1 MTILV
6 IGADH
11 EETRFQKGGRRG
23 KILARSRTAASHHHE
38 APDSG
43 EKAKSAFQE
52 GSMRFLAMPWV
63 VVAWLLTTL
72 MISPLA
78 AQ

>member
-11 EETRFQKGGRRG
+11 EEARFQKGGRRG
-23 KILARSRTAASHHHE
+23 KMTRQNPRQKPDCCSHHHE

-43 EKAKSAFQE
+43 EKAKSAFQ
-52 GSMRFLAMPWV
+52 
-63 VVAWLLTTL
+63 
-72 MISPLA
+72 
-78 AQ
+78 